1 MIRRVIWDLDN
12 TLMKRDLKAEESFFK
27 ENISVSQGL
36 TLISLLSE
44 YEDRFSNF
52 DVSMLAAFCQEKV
65 NFPIQEDFFRRWFS
79 VHVDYP
85 GVIIDGAKEVLS
97 YLYYL
102 GVENVICTNDVSDI
116 QRERLRKVGLLPYI
130 QEVYGG
136 EYFFKPYKEAY
147 IRAYGDYLPSQCMMI
162 GDNLEKDVLAPR
174 SLGITSWHYNPDGSD
189 SNYEYS
195 IKSLKKVKEMF

>member
-12 TLMKRDLKAEESFFK
+12 TLMERDLKAEKAFFQ
-27 ENISVSQGL
+27 ENLSVNQGM
-36 TLISLLSE
+36 TLLSLLSE
-44 YEDRFSNF
+44 YEESFSRF
-52 DVSMLAAFCQEKV
+52 DISMLATFCQKKV
-65 NFPIQEDFFRRWFS
+65 DFPIQEAFFRRWFS

-189 SNYEYS
+189 SNYD
-195 IKSLKKVKEMF
+195 IL

>member
-12 TLMKRDLKAEESFFK
+12 TLMERELKAEKAFFQ
-27 ENISVSQGL
+27 ENLSVNQGM
-36 TLISLLSE
+36 TLLSLLSE
-44 YEDRFSNF
+44 YEESFSRF
-52 DVSMLAAFCQEKV
+52 DISMLATFCQKKV
-65 NFPIQEDFFRRWFS
+65 DFPIQEDFFRRWFS

>member
-12 TLMKRDLKAEESFFK
+12 TLMERDLKAEKAFFQ
-27 ENISVSQGL
+27 ENLSVNQGM
-36 TLISLLSE
+36 TLLSLLSE
-44 YEDRFSNF
+44 YEESFSRF
-52 DVSMLAAFCQEKV
+52 DISMLATFCQKKV
-65 NFPIQEDFFRRWFS
+65 NFPIQEAFFRRWFS

-189 SNYEYS
+189 SNYD
-195 IKSLKKVKEMF
+195 IL

>member
-12 TLMKRDLKAEESFFK
+12 TLMERDLKAEKAFFQ
-27 ENISVSQGL
+27 ENLSVNQGM
-36 TLISLLSE
+36 TLLSLLSE
-44 YEDRFSNF
+44 YEESFSRFNI
-52 DVSMLAAFCQEKV
+52 SMLATFCQKKV

-85 GVIIDGAKEVLS
+85 EVIIDGAKEVLS

-162 GDNLEKDVLAPR
+162 GDNLENDVLAPR